1 MRCSCGSERGRGALP
16 ATRSSVRGPVAC
28 CALSGSDARAAA
40 RRPHGPASSR
50 RPASVRVSG
59 RRGRT
64 HSRLSPPRHGLRGEQ
79 RLQEEAPGGRAG
91 AARFHAASTLASRR
105 FSLCIRGKGAS
116 TSRPFPEASSRGETR
131 GRLPA
136 NAQLHPSAGPRP
148 GTPRR
153 TRRTTR
159 QTSRPVPDGAARK
172 RSCVLNS
179 RPGHLNE
186 PEDRLPGSSSKEEAC
201 ETSRA
206 LGFYLCWGPVHGRP
220 RLSPQPQAGYR
231 LPTGGRVA
239 PSVSTASL
247 PGARPGP

>member
-1 MRCSCGSERGRGALP
+1 MRCSCGGERGRGALP

-79 RLQEEAPGGRAG
+79 RLQEEAPGGRAPRGSTQRAYRPHAVSRSASGEKVHRLHGRSPKPAAGGKRG
-91 AARFHAASTLASRR
+91 AGS
-105 FSLCIRGKGAS
+105 
-116 TSRPFPEASSRGETR
+116 
-131 GRLPA
+131 PA

-153 TRRTTR
+153 TRRATR

-172 RSCVLNS
+172 RSCVSNS

-206 LGFYLCWGPVHGRP
+206 LGLYLCWGPVHGRP